1 MEIFNSLS
9 LLLGGSWVSGVRF
22 YLTLAVLGFAGR
34 MGWVVLPGDLKVIA
48 HPFVFI
54 FAGLLYLIEFLADK
68 IPYIDT
74 IWDSAH
80 TFIKP
85 IGTAALG
92 YMAASNLGPVVQ
104 IPLAML
110 CGTLSGGTQLTK
122 ASARL
127 AINTSPEPVS
137 NAVVSTAEDGLSV
150 FVLYMILKH
159 PVIATII
166 VVVLIALTIWLFVK
180 VVKFAKRVVVFLFG
194 RKAYAANKRDGS
206 EEKI

>member
-1 MEIFNSLS
+1 
-9 LLLGGSWVSGVRF
+9 
-22 YLTLAVLGFAGR
+22 
-34 MGWVVLPGDLKVIA
+34 MGWIALPGDLKVIS
-48 HPFVFI
+48 HPLIFI

-68 IPYIDT
+68 IQFIDT

-137 NAVVSTAEDGLSV
+137 NAVVSTTEDGLSV

-159 PVIATII
+159 PLIATII
-166 VVVLIALTIWLFVK
+166 VVVLIALTVWLFVK
-180 VVKFAKRVVVFLFG
+180 VIRFSRKVFSALFG
-194 RKAYAANKRDGS
+194 KRDGGGGIS
-206 EEKI
+206 LSRKTD

>member
-34 MGWVVLPGDLKVIA
+34 MGWIALPGDLKVIS
-48 HPFVFI
+48 HPLVFI
-54 FAGLLYLIEFLADK
+54 FSGLLYLIEFLADK

-74 IWDSAH
+74 IWDSVH

-104 IPLAML
+104 VPLAML

-137 NAVVSTAEDGLSV
+137 NAVVSTTEDGLSV

-159 PVIATII
+159 PLIATII
-166 VVVLIALTIWLFVK
+166 VVVLIALTVWLFVK
-180 VVKFAKRVVVFLFG
+180 VIRFSRKVFSALFG
-194 RKAYAANKRDGS
+194 KRDGGGGIS
-206 EEKI
+206 LSRKTD